1 MATAPSLFGA
11 NPEDIQQ
18 QRNAV
23 LNTEAAQY
31 AQMDP
36 FQRANFGIYKGANQ
50 LGGVVGG
57 MLGGQDPQMMRASQ
71 RQQLLQGVD
80 TTNPQALIQAAQ
92 KASQAGDYQAAQEL
106 STRANAL
113 QMGAAKLQS
122 EQALTTQRMREREG
136 ADPIQQLLRA
146 NVFTPDSVAS
156 YQESGNIRDLVSKD
170 PKLQT
175 QVVET
180 REGQILIDKATGQ
193 PIANIGKSPERGV
206 KVSTSVT
213 QAPDIVQ
220 AVSAFDKSVAPYIET
235 RDSAQT
241 VQGLLND
248 ARGSNNAQAFEAA
261 RTTLAKA
268 IGQNK
273 LSNEDIKRTGID
285 PRLVAGALDWVNK
298 KIVGVPNDDVM
309 KQMFAVS
316 KALELKATERIDKQA
331 QRTQAA
337 ATAQGFKGDQQLFFP
352 QSTPAPQGGDAAKE
366 ARYQAWKQQQGR

>member
-1 MATAPSLFGA
+1 MATQQSLFGA
-11 NPEDIQQ
+11 TPEALQQ
-18 QRNAV
+18 QRAAA
-23 LNTEAAQY
+23 LNQEAAQY

-36 FQRANFGIYKGANQ
+36 FQRASFGIYKGANQ
-50 LGGVVGG
+50 LGGAVGG
-57 MLGGQDPQMMRASQ
+57 MLGGQDPQM
-71 RQQLLQGVD
+71 
-80 TTNPQALIQAAQ
+80 Q
-92 KASQAGDYQAAQEL
+92 KASLMQQLSQQADTSTPEGMMAFAKALRDRGLQQESFQASQQAQ
-106 STRANAL
+106 AMQL
-113 QMGAAKLQS
+113 QGAKLSS
-122 EQALTTQRMREREG
+122 ERALTTQRERERAS
-136 ADPIQQLLRA
+136 ADPVQQLLRTGK
-146 NVFTPDSVAS
+146 FTTPSVAA
-156 YQESGNIRDLVSKD
+156 YQTSGNIEDLVSVD
-170 PKLQT
+170 PLLKT

-180 REGQILIDKATGQ
+180 REGQILIDTQTGQ

-248 ARGSNNAQAFEAA
+248 ARKSNNSQSFEAA

-273 LSNEDIKRTGID
+273 LSNEDIQRTGID

-309 KQMFAVS
+309 KQMYAVS
-316 KALELKATERIDKQA
+316 KALEMKATERIDKQA
-331 QRTQAA
+331 ERTQAA

-352 QSTPAPQGGDAAKE
+352 KSTSAPQGSDAAKE

>member
-11 NPEDIQQ
+11 PEDIQQ
-18 QRNAV
+18 QRNAA

-31 AQMDP
+31 AAMDP

-57 MLGGQDPQMMRASQ
+57 MLGGQDPQMQRASQ
-71 RQQLLQGVD
+71 RQQLLQGID
-80 TTNPQALIQAAQ
+80 TTNPQALMQAAQ
-92 KASQAGDYQAAQEL
+92 KASQAGDYPAAQEL
-106 STRANAL
+106 VARAQSM
-113 QMGAAKLQS
+113 QMNAAKLQS

-136 ADPIQQLLRA
+136 ADPIQQLLRS
-146 NVFTPDSVAS
+146 NVFTPGSVAT

-170 PKLQT
+170 PKVQT

-193 PIANIGKSPERGV
+193 LIANIGKSPERGV

-352 QSTPAPQGGDAAKE
+352 QSTPAPQGSDAAKE